1 MLKTKLNNVVGKKVF
16 KKNVYDKF
24 VKKINAIHT
33 IDNTN
38 LVGKADYN
46 TKKKKLKK
54 RNPDHDKYITTPE
67 LNKSTAGNFAARLK
81 QANLASKNHI
91 ANFVK
96 KTSFDEIFTSKEVIS
111 NKRNQEPS

>member
-1 MLKTKLNNVVGKKVF
+1 M
-16 KKNVYDKF
+16 
-24 VKKINAIHT
+24 
-33 IDNTN
+33 
-38 LVGKADYN
+38 
-46 TKKKKLKK
+46 KK

-67 LNKSTAGNFAARLK
+67 LNKSTAGNFPARLK
-81 QANLASKNHI
+81 QANLASKNDI